1 MDGIVYH
8 VDKEGVHVNVLPPD
22 EDIVAFVDA
31 DKRAFEPSNMFRA
44 GQVRCI
50 ITSSPKTSSINHWMK
65 QANRK
70 AVTIATNLWSSE
82 ELLIAGFV
90 LELLL

>member
-1 MDGIVYH
+1 
-8 VDKEGVHVNVLPPD
+8 VNVLPPD

-31 DKRAFEPSNMFRA
+31 DKRTFEPSDMFIRA
-44 GQVRCI
+44 GNVRCI
-50 ITSSPKTSSINHWMK
+50 ITSSPKITSIDLWMK
-65 QANRK
+65 QAKRK
-70 AVTIATNLWSSE
+70 AVTIATDLWSSE